1 MADPAYAIV
10 RIRCDPAKLNAIESI
25 PNLRIEVRPE
35 YTDDPGIILIH
46 AFADAGAQAAVR
58 AMGCTLTVVKTA
70 EEYQAQLDAAY
81 EGLGNDDDGP
91 GRNT

>member
-10 RIRCDPAKLNAIESI
+10 KIRCDPAKLKAVEGI

-35 YTDDPGIILIH
+35 YTDDPAVILVH
-46 AFADAGAQAAVR
+46 AFADAGAQAAAR
-58 AMGCTLTVVKTA
+58 AMGCTVTVMKTA
-70 EEYQAQLDAAY
+70 EEYKAQLEAAY
-81 EGLGNDDDGP
+81 RSIGEDDGRA